1 MGDFAIVGGFEEG
14 SVWGAFAGG
23 VEAVAGV
30 EEDLHVVGDD
40 SFGIPETKVIK
51 KVAEISLSDQILLF
65 IVQREAIVD
74 ITGTLRVQR

>member
-30 EEDLHVVGDD
+30 EENFHSAVGGQLGD
-40 SFGIPETKVIK
+40 SIAKVGIF
-51 KVAEISLSDQILLF
+51 L
-65 IVQREAIVD
+65 
-74 ITGTLRVQR
+74 